1 MPDEP
6 SDHDVTALSDTQ
18 TTIGRRV
25 VGPILLVFIV
35 AVIATNLLDG
45 QIVPTPVRVV
55 LDTGLV
61 ELAAVSLVLATVHM
75 GRWWATRS
83 PHD

>member
-18 TTIGRRV
+18 TTTGRRFV
-25 VGPILLVFIV
+25 DPILLVFIV

-45 QIVPTPVRVV
+45 QIVPTPIRVI

-61 ELAAVSLVLATVHM
+61 ALAVVSLVLATVH
-75 GRWWATRS
+75 GLRWYTNQS
-83 PHD
+83 NHD